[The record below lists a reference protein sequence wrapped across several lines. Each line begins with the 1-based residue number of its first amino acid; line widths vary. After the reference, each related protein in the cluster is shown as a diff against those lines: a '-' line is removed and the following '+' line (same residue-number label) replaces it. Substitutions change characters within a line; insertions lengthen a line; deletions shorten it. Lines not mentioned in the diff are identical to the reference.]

1 MEMFLIFKKIM
12 TVMPVG
18 CRYLGLQVMF
28 KIMGVAMLA
37 LIGWKV
43 GRTQEYN
50 LKKSSEGLL

>member
-1 MEMFLIFKKIM
+1 MFFIFKKIM
-12 TVMPVG
+12 AVIPVG

-28 KIMGVAMLA
+28 KMMGVAMLA

-50 LKKSSEGLL
+50 LEKKPEGLL